1 MKKFAWVILTLSII
15 SCQKTVII
23 GFHDKPVV
31 ESYLIADSI
40 PTVKI
45 SKLVPFNTEMEFSD
59 VDVSKLEVTIT
70 EQSTATKYTLSSLGE
85 GNYKNNGLVISAG
98 KSYLLSFVYNGVLV
112 TASTT
117 IPTKPNEVKFSALSL
132 SIPQMGDPGSGG
144 SFEPPKMPSP
154 IDVVWTNDDQSYY
167 LVVVKNIEPNK
178 VTINAKNNGAA
189 DFLRIQPT
197 ITNQAQLNPQS
208 FKYYGWH
215 QIILYKIQP
224 EYVLFFQ
231 QTSNSSL
238 SLTEINANIVNGYGI
253 FTGMNSYLVNL
264 LVAP

>member
-1 MKKFAWVILTLSII
+1 MEKFILVILALLMI
-15 SCQKTVII
+15 SCQKTEIV

-40 PTVKI
+40 ATVKI
-45 SKLVPFNTEMEFSD
+45 SKLVPFDTGMEFSD
-59 VDVSKLEVTIT
+59 MDVNKLEVTIS
-70 EQSTATKYTLSSLGE
+70 EQSTGTKYNLSPLGD
-85 GNYKNNGLVISAG
+85 GIYKNKNLIIAAG
-98 KSYLLSFVYNGVLV
+98 KSYLLSFPYNGVLV

-117 IPTKPNEVKFSALSL
+117 VPAKPKEVKFSALSL
-132 SIPQMGDPGSGG
+132 TIPQMGDPGSGG
-144 SFEPPKMPSP
+144 SFEPPKMASP
-154 IDVVWTNDDQSYY
+154 IDVAWTNDDQSYY
-167 LVVVKNIEPNK
+167 LLVVKNIELNK

-189 DFLRIQPT
+189 DFMRIQPT

-215 QIILYKIQP
+215 QVILYKIQP

-238 SLTEINANIVNGYGI
+238 SLTEINANISNGYGI
-253 FTGMNSYLVNL
+253 FTGMNSYSVNL
-264 LVAP
+264 LIAP